1 MFWPNMRRRCS
12 TCSAQ
17 HFEQNSVAKRVGY
30 KISKSQVPQ
39 VPFFNQEPKIF
50 FVFEPWY
57 IFFINKIQSTTKPK
71 CNKNFMSRNT
81 TIQLDSI
88 YSGFIHLLFRISSS
102 LDLQQIDGSGWSRL
116 NSSTNGSNCV
126 FNGVQNE
133 QSEPEIS
140 TERRNAL
147 MNKPSETDQPIHGN
161 VRMP

>member
-1 MFWPNMRRRCS
+1 
-12 TCSAQ
+12 
-17 HFEQNSVAKRVGY
+17 
-30 KISKSQVPQ
+30 
-39 VPFFNQEPKIF
+39 
-50 FVFEPWY
+50 
-57 IFFINKIQSTTKPK
+57 
-71 CNKNFMSRNT
+71 MSRNT
-81 TIQLDSI
+81 AIQLDSI

-161 VRMP
+161 VRMPWALLGKTQQWPLNKCRVGSPGLTSGWLLEILLTFTPMYVVTFFSSNCPSCQHSPFSF

>member
-1 MFWPNMRRRCS
+1 
-12 TCSAQ
+12 
-17 HFEQNSVAKRVGY
+17 
-30 KISKSQVPQ
+30 
-39 VPFFNQEPKIF
+39 
-50 FVFEPWY
+50 
-57 IFFINKIQSTTKPK
+57 
-71 CNKNFMSRNT
+71 MSRNT
-81 TIQLDSI
+81 AIQLDSI

-161 VRMP
+161 VRMPWALLGKTQQWPLNKCRVGSPGLTSGWLLEILLTFTPMYVGSFCFFSLVTALPVSTHPFRFKVRIALNS